1 MRMTRRNAM
10 LGTGMA
16 VAAFSVGRPAGAQA
30 RRILVIGSNGEIT
43 SFDPHTWIS
52 YQASFLL
59 RNLYDGLVKVEGNPP
74 QPAPNLASSW
84 TVSAD
89 GRGYTF
95 KLDPAATFQDGTPVT
110 AEDVSYS
117 FNRLIRLNRG
127 SSWMVMGLIDD
138 KSVVAQDPRT
148 VQITLKTPFAAFLQV
163 LPWLAVVNA
172 KLVEAHKA
180 SDDGQ
185 AWLLA
190 NPASSGSFKLRRAE
204 TGNLWEFERRTDDW
218 HKGGGNL
225 SGAIWK
231 FVRETTSQRLALQR
245 GEIHI
250 ACDLTSEDMDAL
262 RNKSGIVE
270 IIEPEYRTFSIK
282 MNTEN
287 GPLTDVNLRLA
298 VSYAYNYQGMLDAAG
313 YGKLMTGPLPDG
325 IFGQNPK
332 LDVYRTD
339 PAKAME
345 YLARTKLAEGR
356 VKLTAAYVA
365 GLESE
370 RRYLLVLLDSLRT
383 LNIDLDIKAMGWTDM
398 VASARS
404 PQTVADFFCVY
415 QTANYG
421 DPDNIAFATYH
432 SSRNGGWQNPVYH
445 NSEVD
450 KLIESGR
457 SETDPAK
464 RAAIYQKFQELVVAD
479 APDIF
484 GVLESRKLAM
494 RSDVKNYHFIPV
506 AANAID
512 LFPLSL

>member
-1 MRMTRRNAM
+1 MRMTRREAM
-10 LGTGMA
+10 LGGGMT
-16 VAAFSVGRPAGAQA
+16 AAALSIGRQAGAQA
-30 RRILVIGSNGEIT
+30 RRILVIGSDGEMS

-52 YQASFLL
+52 YMASFLL

-74 QPAPNLASSW
+74 QPTPNLAASW
-84 TVSAD
+84 TVSPD
-89 GRGYTF
+89 GRDYTF
-95 KLDPAATFQDGTPVT
+95 KLDPTATFQDGTPVT
-110 AEDVSYS
+110 AEDVRYS

-127 SSWMVMGLIDD
+127 SSWMVAGLIDH
-138 KSVVAQDPRT
+138 KSVVAQDPHT
-148 VQITLKTPFAAFLQV
+148 VQITLKTPFAPFLQV
-163 LPWLAVVNA
+163 LPWLSVINA
-172 KLVEAHKA
+172 KLVEEHKG

-185 AWLLA
+185 TWLLA
-190 NPASSGSFKLRRAE
+190 NPAASGSFRLRRAE

-262 RNKSGIVE
+262 KGKPGVVE

-287 GPLTDVNLRLA
+287 WPLKDVNLRRA
-298 VSYAYNYQGMLDAAG
+298 VSYAYNYHGMMDAAG

-332 LDVYRTD
+332 LEVYRSD
-339 PAKAME
+339 PAKAEE
-345 YLARTKLAEGR
+345 YLAKAKMPEGR

-370 RRYLLVLLDSLRT
+370 RRYMLVLLDSLRA

-404 PQTVADFFCVY
+404 PQTMADFFCVY

-421 DPDNIAFATYH
+421 DPDNIAFAVYH

-445 NSEVD
+445 NPEVD
-450 KLIESGR
+450 KLIEAGR
-457 SETDPAK
+457 SESDPAK
-464 RAAIYQKFQELVVAD
+464 RAAIYEKFQELVVAD

-494 RSDVKNYHFIPV
+494 RSDVKNYRFMPV

>member
-1 MRMTRRNAM
+1 
-10 LGTGMA
+10 
-16 VAAFSVGRPAGAQA
+16 
-30 RRILVIGSNGEIT
+30 
-43 SFDPHTWIS
+43 
-52 YQASFLL
+52 
-59 RNLYDGLVKVEGNPP
+59 
-74 QPAPNLASSW
+74 
-84 TVSAD
+84 
-89 GRGYTF
+89 
-95 KLDPAATFQDGTPVT
+95 
-110 AEDVSYS
+110 
-117 FNRLIRLNRG
+117 
-127 SSWMVMGLIDD
+127 
-138 KSVVAQDPRT
+138 
-148 VQITLKTPFAAFLQV
+148 
-163 LPWLAVVNA
+163 
-172 KLVEAHKA
+172 
-180 SDDGQ
+180 
-185 AWLLA
+185 LLA
-190 NPASSGSFKLRRAE
+190 NPAASGSFKLRRVE
-204 TGNLWEFERRTDDW
+204 TGNLWEFERRAEDW
-218 HKGGGNL
+218 HMGGGNL
-225 SGAIWK
+225 AGAIWK

-245 GEIHI
+245 GEVHI

-262 RNKSGIVE
+262 KGKPGIVE

-287 GPLTDVNLRLA
+287 GPLKDVNLRRA
-298 VSYAYNYQGMLDAAG
+298 ISCAYNYQGMRDAAG

-332 LDVYRTD
+332 LEVYRTD
-339 PAKAME
+339 PAKAKE
-345 YLARTKLAEGR
+345 YLAKAKRPEGR
-356 VKLTAAYVA
+356 IKLTAAYVA

-404 PQTVADFFCVY
+404 PQTMADFFCVY

-445 NSEVD
+445 NPEVD
-450 KLIESGR
+450 KLIEAGR

-464 RAAIYQKFQELVVAD
+464 RAAIYEKFQEVVVTD

-494 RSDVKNYHFIPV
+494 RSDVKNYHFTPV

>member
-1 MRMTRRNAM
+1 
-10 LGTGMA
+10 
-16 VAAFSVGRPAGAQA
+16 
-30 RRILVIGSNGEIT
+30 
-43 SFDPHTWIS
+43 
-52 YQASFLL
+52 
-59 RNLYDGLVKVEGNPP
+59 
-74 QPAPNLASSW
+74 
-84 TVSAD
+84 
-89 GRGYTF
+89 
-95 KLDPAATFQDGTPVT
+95 
-110 AEDVSYS
+110 
-117 FNRLIRLNRG
+117 
-127 SSWMVMGLIDD
+127 
-138 KSVVAQDPRT
+138 
-148 VQITLKTPFAAFLQV
+148 
-163 LPWLAVVNA
+163 
-172 KLVEAHKA
+172 
-180 SDDGQ
+180 
-185 AWLLA
+185 
-190 NPASSGSFKLRRAE
+190 
-204 TGNLWEFERRTDDW
+204 
-218 HKGGGNL
+218 
-225 SGAIWK
+225 
-231 FVRETTSQRLALQR
+231 
-245 GEIHI
+245 
-250 ACDLTSEDMDAL
+250 
-262 RNKSGIVE
+262 
-270 IIEPEYRTFSIK
+270 
-282 MNTEN
+282 
-287 GPLTDVNLRLA
+287 VNLRRA

-339 PAKAME
+339 PDKARE
-345 YLARTKLAEGR
+345 YLAKVKLAEGR
-356 VKLTAAYVA
+356 IKLTAAYVA

-383 LNIDLDIKAMGWTDM
+383 LNIDLDVKAMGWTDM

-464 RAAIYQKFQELVVAD
+464 RAAIYEKFQELVVAD